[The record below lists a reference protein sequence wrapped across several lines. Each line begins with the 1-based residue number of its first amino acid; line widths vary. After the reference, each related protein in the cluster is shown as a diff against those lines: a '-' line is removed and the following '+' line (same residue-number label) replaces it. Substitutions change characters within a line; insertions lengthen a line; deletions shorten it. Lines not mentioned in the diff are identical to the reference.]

1 MTKSTSDNFLTKIM
15 QRLRNL
21 SDRQMVYIL
30 AGLGAAVVVLIGVF
44 AVIYYR
50 DRYVAPAA
58 PNLSTEEE
66 RLAHIEVMIRKDPS
80 NVDLRLSVAQNYFT
94 MKRYPDAIAQADEV
108 LKIQADNKTAL
119 VLRGLSAN
127 ESGKSEAAL
136 ADFQKI
142 IALSKDSPTAKMDDN
157 LELAY
162 YYAGLLYNRAQRYT
176 DAQTVLK
183 SALEINL
190 GDADAW
196 LELGRAYE
204 GANQHQEAIDA
215 YKQVVRFVP
224 DYAEAYQGME
234 TSYRASNQTGLA
246 DYAKGMAFFGNHDY
260 LQAATTLETLIEKQP
275 DVLDAYL
282 GLGLVYEQLG
292 ARDKAIQALEHY
304 TAARPDDIAAQQALA
319 RIRRSG
325 Q

>member
-50 DRYVAPAA
+50 DRYVAPAT

-66 RLAHIEVMIRKDPS
+66 RLAHIEEMIRKDPS
-80 NVDLRLSVAQNYFT
+80 NIALRLSVAQSYFT
-94 MKRYPDAIAQADEV
+94 MKRYPDTIAQTDEV
-108 LKIQADNKTAL
+108 LKVQPDNKNAL
-119 VLRGLSAN
+119 VLRAMSSNELS
-127 ESGKSEAAL
+127 KTEAAL
-136 ADFQKI
+136 TDFQKVI
-142 IALSKDSPTAKMDDN
+142 DLSKGSPTAKMDDS

-162 YYAGLLYNRAQRYT
+162 YYTGQLYNRAERYAE
-176 DAQTVLK
+176 AQTVLK

-204 GANQHQEAIDA
+204 GGGQHQEAIDA
-215 YKQVVRFVP
+215 FKQVVRFVP

-234 TSYRASNQTGLA
+234 KSYRASNQAGLA
-246 DYAKGMAFFGNHDY
+246 DYAKGMALYGNHDY
-260 LQAATTLETLIEKQP
+260 QQAATTLETLIEKQP

-292 ARDKAIQALEHY
+292 ERDKAIKALEHY
-304 TAARPDDIAAQQALA
+304 TAAQPDDIAAQQALA